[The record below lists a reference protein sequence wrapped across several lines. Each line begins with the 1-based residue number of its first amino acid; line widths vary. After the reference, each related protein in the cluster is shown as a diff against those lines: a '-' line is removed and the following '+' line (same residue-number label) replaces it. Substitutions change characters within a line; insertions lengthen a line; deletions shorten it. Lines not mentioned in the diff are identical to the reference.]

1 MFRALRRS
9 ILGTSI
15 AVARPKSSAATAKAV
30 QSKGATITK
39 VQVPLSSPLIS
50 VPEEPA
56 DEVKSSFS
64 AAEYRK
70 THQIKLTGSNIDD
83 HQHQPI
89 VSFDATPFV
98 PKLKQA
104 LLKQGYTAPTP
115 TQAQSWPIA
124 LSGRDIISIAR
135 TGSGKTYGFLVPA
148 IHKLLSSKA
157 QVSEKSDR
165 TRRSSSRRQNP
176 RVLVV
181 APTRELAVQ
190 IEEETRKIGELCG
203 VSSVVLYGGAG
214 RGPQIK
220 SLQVGADIV
229 IGTPGRINDLLEAGY
244 FDSRHIEYLVLDE
257 ADR

>member
-1 MFRALRRS
+1 M
-9 ILGTSI
+9 T
-15 AVARPKSSAATAKAV
+15 
-30 QSKGATITK
+30 KGS
-39 VQVPLSSPLIS
+39 LSGPSIS
-50 VPEEPA
+50 VLAETA
-56 DEVKSSFS
+56 DEVKTGVS

-70 THQIKLTGSNIDD
+70 IHQIKLTGSNVED
-83 HQHQPI
+83 HQPL
-89 VSFDATPFV
+89 VSFDVAPFA

-157 QVSEKSDR
+157 QVVEKAGR
-165 TRRSSSRRQNP
+165 TRRSSFRRRTP

-190 IEEETRKIGELCG
+190 IDEEARKIADHCDI
-203 VSSVVLYGGAG
+203 SSVVLYGGAG

-220 SLQVGADIV
+220 ALELGVDIV

-244 FDSRHIEYLVLDE
+244 FDSNHIEYLVLDE
-257 ADR
+257 ADRFVFTYF